1 MIYSI
6 VTPYIAHYMTYSI
19 VTSYT
24 GSYMTYS
31 IVTSYIGSYMTY
43 SIVTSYIGHF
53 LSLLYT
59 VDGNGAPLLGEQ
71 LYGSKLLC
79 RKVQNDSPF

>member
-19 VTSYT
+19 VTPYIVH
-24 GSYMTYS
+24 YMTYG
-31 IVTSYIGSYMTY
+31 IITPYITHYMTY

-71 LYGSKLLC
+71 IYGSKLLC